1 MKLTTISVSAG
12 FILIVATLLNI
23 GQLYLMAGMLAAIP
37 LVCFWVGRRQR
48 GGLRARR
55 TLQEVATEGETVT
68 ATLELENLDRWPK
81 PHLLAADRLPD
92 WVVREDAGSAAPASL
107 EAASTTTFTYTLR
120 PEKRGEYVIGPLEVT
135 AADPLGIF
143 QFKTELPVTSPL
155 VVYPSPVPLPR
166 FFLPGGSPF
175 GASPLH
181 SAEMRGEGSEF
192 YGIREYQP
200 GDPLRRVHWRSSARM
215 GRLAVVEY
223 EHDVSVDVTLL
234 LDTQRGSEVGKGKE
248 TTLEYAV
255 KIAASI
261 AHLAASNN
269 DMMRLIAPGY
279 SPWRE
284 PALRGAEALHAA
296 MDALARV
303 RADQPT
309 SMVDTLTSHASVF
322 RRDAFLVCITSVWSD
337 ELVTAIA
344 SLTGRGTRVAA
355 IFVDPATFGERASS
369 AAAAGDDRSSRPAD
383 AAGAASPPLSREKS
397 SARYRE
403 HLTAAGAHATVIRR
417 GLPLAEQFLG

>member
-55 TLQEVATEGETVT
+55 TLPEVAIEGESVT
-68 ATLELENLDRWPK
+68 TALELENLDRWPK
-81 PHLLAADRLPD
+81 PHLLVADRLPD
-92 WVVREDAGSAAPASL
+92 WVVREDGVAAAPVSL
-107 EAASTTTFTYTLR
+107 EAAGTATVTYTLR
-120 PEKRGEYVIGPLEVT
+120 PEKRGEYLIGPVEVT

-143 QFKTELPVTSPL
+143 QFKSELPVTSPL
-155 VVYPSPVPLPR
+155 VVYPSPVTLPWS
-166 FFLPGGSPF
+166 FLPGGSPF

-234 LDTQRGSEVGKGKE
+234 LDTQRGSEVGKGTE

-269 DMMRLIAPGY
+269 DVVRLVAPGY

-284 PALRGAEALHAA
+284 PAPRGGEALHAV

-309 SMVDTLTSHASVF
+309 SMVETLTSHAGVI
-322 RRDAFLVCITSVWSD
+322 RRDSFVALIASVWSS
-337 ELVTAIA
+337 ELVAAIA
-344 SLTGRGTRVAA
+344 ALTDRGTRVAA
-355 IFVDPATFGERASS
+355 IFVDPATFA
-369 AAAAGDDRSSRPAD
+369 DRPASRD
-383 AAGAASPPLSREKS
+383 EAAPSCREQ
-397 SARYRE
+397 
-403 HLTAAGAHATVIRR
+403 LTAAGARATIIRR
-417 GLPLAEQFLG
+417 GPPLAEQFLT